1 LISTRSSVGEAVI
14 FKAGVVGFRSPR
26 AATGRCPQRITKMKV
41 PPAIC
46 MKTKEAQQKV
56 MRNTG
61 LLRRFH
67 VVLATIEANFGS
79 FVFLARNPASD

>member
-1 LISTRSSVGEAVI
+1 LISTRSSIGKAAI
-14 FKAGVVGFRSPR
+14 FKAGGVGFRSSR

-41 PPAIC
+41 HPAIS
-46 MKTKEAQQKV
+46 MKTKEAQQKA
-56 MRNTG
+56 MRDAG

-67 VVLATIEANFGS
+67 VVLATIEANLGS